1 MSRSDNRLPKSG
13 KQQFLLLRL
22 HNHLVLRL
30 QNQKISK
37 NRAKVKVCT
46 LAAQASGWEVHI
58 MIILL
63 CEVDDL
69 VYTVDPTLVAQLE
82 QKLIARWNFSQSEA
96 LKSFLGINIHYDK
109 TRGVMHFDVAE
120 KIKKIFEFEERPWLK
135 DIGWSDTPM
144 DTKN

>member
-37 NRAKVKVCT
+37 NRAKIKVCT

-63 CEVDDL
+63 CEV
-69 VYTVDPTLVAQLE
+69 QLLSYLLE
-82 QKLIARWNFSQSEA
+82 FPVWVQGEEWD
-96 LKSFLGINIHYDK
+96 INK
-109 TRGVMHFDVAE
+109 
-120 KIKKIFEFEERPWLK
+120 
-135 DIGWSDTPM
+135 
-144 DTKN
+144 

>member
-1 MSRSDNRLPKSG
+1 MATSLVSVDADVKTRALPVAQTRSSVDEPARCLPPDKTPGLLEQASSKTRPPIFKCHGDPPMSRSDNRLPKSG

-37 NRAKVKVCT
+37 NRAKIKVCT

-63 CEVDDL
+63 CEV
-69 VYTVDPTLVAQLE
+69 QL
-82 QKLIARWNFSQSEA
+82 LSY
-96 LKSFLGINIHYDK
+96 LL
-109 TRGVMHFDVAE
+109 
-120 KIKKIFEFEERPWLK
+120 EFPVWVQG
-135 DIGWSDTPM
+135 DI
-144 DTKN
+144 

>member
-1 MSRSDNRLPKSG
+1 
-13 KQQFLLLRL
+13 
-22 HNHLVLRL
+22 
-30 QNQKISK
+30 
-37 NRAKVKVCT
+37 
-46 LAAQASGWEVHI
+46 

-109 TRGVMHFDVAE
+109 PAASCTLM
-120 KIKKIFEFEERPWLK
+120 
-135 DIGWSDTPM
+135 
-144 DTKN
+144 